1 MLVREALPRL
11 DSRHSCV
18 RMAVS
23 HGLDTEEVISRLI
36 EDLRQPNISLVL
48 FFTSTCFD
56 LDCIAPRLRAEW
68 PDAEIAGC
76 TTTREIAPDGY
87 TANSIVGISFA
98 APDFHA
104 VTGLIDD
111 LPNFAIARGHQM
123 VRDALSELNAQTVL
137 SDLPMRTFALLLIDG
152 LSRSEE
158 TVISSLQSV
167 LGSIPILGGSAGDD
181 LCFQRTL
188 VYQDGAFHERSAVLI
203 LVSTRFAFEVFKT
216 EHFVASARRM
226 VVTGAIPTERI
237 VTGINGR
244 PAATEYARLIGV
256 RPEELTPA
264 VFAAHP
270 LVVRSGGGNY
280 VRSIQ
285 QVGEDGSLT
294 FMCAIDE
301 GMVLRIAEDT
311 GIVEDL
317 EERLASLRARL
328 GPLQLV
334 IGCECI
340 LRFLELEQKGLTGQA
355 GRILSEN
362 NVVGFCT
369 YGEQYQSMHINQTFT
384 GVAIGWRNTH
394 DPSQA

>member
-1 MLVREALPRL
+1 MLLREATPRT
-11 DSRHSCV
+11 DGRTPCV
-18 RMAVS
+18 RVAVS
-23 HGLDTEEVISRLI
+23 RGLDTDEVTSRLI
-36 EDLRQPNISLVL
+36 DDLRQPDIALIL

-56 LDCIAPRLRAEW
+56 LERIAPRLRAEW
-68 PDAEIAGC
+68 PNAEIAGC
-76 TTTREIAPDGY
+76 TTTREIGPGGY

-98 APDFHA
+98 APDFSA
-104 VTGLIDD
+104 VTCRIDD
-111 LPNFAIARGHQM
+111 LPDFGIARSQPM
-123 VRDALSELNAQTVL
+123 VQDALAALDARTAAGAP
-137 SDLPMRTFALLLIDG
+137 PMRTFALLLIDG

-158 TVISSLQSV
+158 RVVSALQSV

-181 LCFQRTL
+181 LRFQRTW
-188 VYQDGAFHERSAVLI
+188 VYQGDTFHDRSAVLV
-203 LVSTRFAFEVFKT
+203 LVSTRYAFEVFKT
-216 EHFVASARRM
+216 EHFVASSRRM
-226 VVTGAIPTERI
+226 VVTGANPTERI

-256 RPEELTPA
+256 EPEGLTPA

-285 QVGEDGSLT
+285 QVGTDGSLT

-311 GIVEDL
+311 GIVADL
-317 EERLASLRARL
+317 EERLTSLRARL

-340 LRFLELEQKGLTGQA
+340 LRFLELEQKGLIGQA
-355 GRILSEN
+355 GQILSDN

-384 GVAIGWRNTH
+384 GVAIGWRRTH
-394 DPSQA
+394 EPPQS